1 MTTPEL
7 VPYAFVTCMAT
18 GAPWS
23 EQKAGTAFDAFLLS
37 HFGSCVDGG
46 PSQVQDLEFSCA
58 HPSRSGSNSLLKGKD
73 ACNYAE
79 ARETPRVIIS
89 VRGLWRRDDG
99 KDVVSSPLPGNSFTK
114 FWLAVRAKEQIIIPD
129 RIAND
134 RSSVYRRHP
143 ETIAGVLPGELLSKI
158 RNAILDCIVR
168 AEQEVQR
175 MHSHTAKRQRGNDR
189 PGGS

>member
-1 MTTPEL
+1 MTTPEW

-37 HFGSCVDGG
+37 HFGSCVDGA
-46 PSQVQDLEFSCA
+46 PAQVQDLEFSCA

-99 KDVVSSPLPGNSFTK
+99 KHVVSSSLPGNFFTK
-114 FWLAVRAKEQIIIPD
+114 FWLAVRAKEQIF
-129 RIAND
+129 
-134 RSSVYRRHP
+134 
-143 ETIAGVLPGELLSKI
+143 VLINVSDE
-158 RNAILDCIVR
+158 
-168 AEQEVQR
+168 
-175 MHSHTAKRQRGNDR
+175 
-189 PGGS
+189 